1 MPTWRLSA
9 PSVLL
14 PSRTVH
20 LRLSGIRCLT
30 QTTFS
35 TRSTFRSTGSGSRT
49 CVVRRRSETRRP
61 RSTASLA
68 VRSSSPIPTSTASRW
83 TKPLGDG
90 RSQRLPARGSI
101 LRASRWIDGFR
112 RDVES
117 VHGRRMGDDYLD
129 HADVNPECHRAGALF
144 GAHLAVVNQL
154 LPVEVPDLLLLQI
167 GIERGQRC
175 SLAAT
180 RRFPYLAHTGYR
192 RVDEVAK
199 GLEAGHGRA
208 CRREALI
215 DAGLSSWRA

>member
-1 MPTWRLSA
+1 MSRFVAIDVETANADMASICSIGVAAFEDGALAAEWYS
-9 PSVLL
+9 LL
-14 PSRTVH
+14 DPDD
-20 LRLSGIRCLT
+20 
-30 QTTFS
+30 FS

-49 CVVRRRSETRRP
+49 CVVRRRSATRRP

-117 VHGRRMGDDYLD
+117 VRGRRMGDDYLD
-129 HADVNPECHRAGALF
+129 HADVDPECHRAGALF

-208 CRREALI
+208 CRC
-215 DAGLSSWRA
+215 

>member
-1 MPTWRLSA
+1 MTNMSRFVAIDVETANADMASICSIGVAAFEDGALAAEWYS
-9 PSVLL
+9 LL
-14 PSRTVH
+14 DPDD
-20 LRLSGIRCLT
+20 
-30 QTTFS
+30 FS

-61 RSTASLA
+61 RSTAS
-68 VRSSSPIPTSTASRW
+68 RW

-101 LRASRWIDGFR
+101 LPASRWIDGFR

-117 VHGRRMGDDYLD
+117 VHGRRMGDDHLD
-129 HADVNPECHRAGALF
+129 HADVDPECHRAGALF

-208 CRREALI
+208 CRC
-215 DAGLSSWRA
+215 